1 MKSKKLVAVMLAALL
16 IAGVGTG
23 AACAA
28 QSSAEASLKDNQRYV
43 YAYITS
49 IAGNEITYMEV
60 EESVVTA
67 LLGEEDSESDEAD
80 ANVEAGA
87 SADAGTNTE
96 AGAGIENGANEKAN
110 GETAGVENSDV
121 ASTGNAGGMPGNG
134 EMPDM
139 GSMPGG
145 GEMPDMGSMPGD
157 GEMPD
162 MSNMPSDGEMPDMSN
177 MPSDGE
183 MPDMSNMPSDG
194 EMPDMSNM
202 PSDGEM
208 PDMSN
213 MPSRGDGS
221 DSDDASGES
230 ERNGGGGKRGQ
241 DADGMQFGG
250 MESLTT
256 VTTYIPVGVPVYTV
270 TDVKTTFSRLAS
282 GDLVKILVETNDA
295 GEEVIEQIWMLQ

>member
-183 MPDMSNMPSDG
+183 MPDMSNMPS
-194 EMPDMSNM
+194 
-202 PSDGEM
+202 
-208 PDMSN
+208 
-213 MPSRGDGS
+213 RGDGS